1 MNVEAR
7 LAEGTRKVLRRH
19 GLAGATVERVAA
31 EAGVSRMTLHR
42 RGIGRRELVGALV
55 EEMAAAERAALWS
68 ALTAPGDAATRLR
81 LALVAE
87 CAVSEEHMEV
97 LEALDAATRDAVFH
111 GDDGL
116 TRPDFVEPLRR
127 LLADGVT
134 DGSLRSDDPAED
146 ATVLF
151 NLVGPTY
158 RHLRTGH
165 GWSPERAR
173 DAVLR
178 IVLRGVTA
186 S

>member
-1 MNVEAR
+1 MSVEER
-7 LAEGTRKVLRRH
+7 LAEGTREVLRRH
-19 GLAGATVERVAA
+19 GLAGATLERVAA

-42 RGIGRRELVGALV
+42 RGIGRRELLGALF
-55 EEMAAAERAALWS
+55 EEMADAEGAALWP
-68 ALTAPGDAATRLR
+68 ALTAAGDAATRLR
-81 LALVAE
+81 LALAAE
-87 CAVSEEHMEV
+87 CAVSEEYMEV

-127 LLADGVT
+127 LLTDGVT